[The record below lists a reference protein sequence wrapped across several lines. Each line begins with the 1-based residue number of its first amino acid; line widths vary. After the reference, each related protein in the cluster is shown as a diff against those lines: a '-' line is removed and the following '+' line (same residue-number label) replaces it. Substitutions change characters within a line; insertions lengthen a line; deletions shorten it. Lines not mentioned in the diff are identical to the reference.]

1 MLSSFLTLFL
11 LPLQMINYALKR
23 VQYKFFKDSAR
34 ANSTLLSKKPYFL
47 IASLG
52 NPEPKFART
61 RHNVGNWVLTQL
73 VESYLPFF
81 SEFKLSYA
89 SRGEYSTSATD
100 QWENVKLFKS
110 TKSFMNLLGN
120 VVVREWESV
129 QALCL
134 STHSPHMIVLHDEV
148 QLPLGRVQLRRPG
161 TSARGHN
168 GLRSIDAII
177 GQSYFKVSIGIG
189 KSSSKSLAD
198 HVLSPFVD
206 YELDVL
212 NNEVIPQIVL
222 ILGELVEGK

>member
-1 MLSSFLTLFL
+1 
-11 LPLQMINYALKR
+11 
-23 VQYKFFKDSAR
+23 
-34 ANSTLLSKKPYFL
+34 
-47 IASLG
+47 
-52 NPEPKFART
+52 
-61 RHNVGNWVLTQL
+61 
-73 VESYLPFF
+73 
-81 SEFKLSYA
+81 
-89 SRGEYSTSATD
+89 
-100 QWENVKLFKS
+100 
-110 TKSFMNLLGN
+110 MNLLGN

-129 QALCL
+129 QSLCP